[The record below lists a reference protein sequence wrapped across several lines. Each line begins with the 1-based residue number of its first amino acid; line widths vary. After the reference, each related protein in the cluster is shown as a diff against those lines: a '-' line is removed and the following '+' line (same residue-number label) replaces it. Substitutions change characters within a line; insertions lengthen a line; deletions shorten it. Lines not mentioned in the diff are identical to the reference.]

1 MQALLK
7 PAVVPSLQAFALVD
21 ANEKYAE
28 WLLQTDI
35 LALLPQLDALSI
47 DMNVWTSLDAT
58 FRQRIATKTLVDCS
72 SESMPAALTDL
83 EQALNI
89 RIYISP
95 IDSMSA
101 ASLDE
106 ITADFVSSAA
116 ILEEAESSIPANLY
130 LDHSL
135 QFYHNFPSTLE
146 SAIKVFIEVCEQKRV
161 EIVWEE
167 SPVQDFDVD
176 PVISPE
182 YWRRQWEDRRVE
194 GEQVK

>member
-72 SESMPAALTDL
+72 SESMPTALTQP
-83 EQALNI
+83 EQALNF

-106 ITADFVSSAA
+106 IAADVASSAA

-135 QFYHNFPSTLE
+135 QLFHNLPLTLK
-146 SAIKVFIEVCEQKRV
+146 SAIEAFTKVCEQKRV
-161 EIVWEE
+161 EIVWED
-167 SPVQDFDVD
+167 SPIQDFDVD

-182 YWRRQWEDRRVE
+182 FWRRQRESRT
-194 GEQVK
+194 